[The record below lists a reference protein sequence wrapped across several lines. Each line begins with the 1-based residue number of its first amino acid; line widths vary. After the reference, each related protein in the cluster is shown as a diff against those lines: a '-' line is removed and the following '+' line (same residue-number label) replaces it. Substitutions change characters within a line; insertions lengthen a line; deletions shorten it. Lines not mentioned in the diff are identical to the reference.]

1 MKTARNNHAKSHC
14 ANASMLLWNSGC
26 YLLWSHIHVIYQED
40 PECGLKLL
48 PKLSNDHVC
57 LTPYS
62 AMRVHLAVQVL
73 SSSMAKVLHEYG
85 PKEAKG
91 TSDFCEK
98 MDMFF
103 DCMNVKNTVEYKHKQ
118 KPFLAPFES
127 LQDPRFVWL
136 RGNNQ

>member
-62 AMRVHLAVQVL
+62 AMRVHLAVQV
-73 SSSMAKVLHEYG
+73 
-85 PKEAKG
+85 
-91 TSDFCEK
+91 
-98 MDMFF
+98 
-103 DCMNVKNTVEYKHKQ
+103 
-118 KPFLAPFES
+118 
-127 LQDPRFVWL
+127 
-136 RGNNQ
+136 